1 MQHGE
6 QLAPLVDRALER
18 AGIVRQDLTAI
29 GVGVG
34 PGPFTGLRVG
44 LVTARTLGFVLD
56 LPVYGVCTLDVLAVE
71 AVDTGTVGGDFV
83 VATDARRREVY
94 LASYDDEGNGW
105 ARAADLYERLGRL
118 DDARDALRKGI
129 EAANRFGHPGMMSEL
144 EAKLEELDSA

>member
-1 MQHGE
+1 MTNPRLDAMRAMVARNPTNA
-6 QLAPLVDRALER
+6 LARFGLANEAAKEGLLDEALEHL
-18 AGIVRQDLTAI
+18 Q
-29 GVGVG
+29 
-34 PGPFTGLRVG
+34 
-44 LVTARTLGFVLD
+44 
-56 LPVYGVCTLDVLAVE
+56 
-71 AVDTGTVGGDFV
+71 
-83 VATDARRREVY
+83 VY